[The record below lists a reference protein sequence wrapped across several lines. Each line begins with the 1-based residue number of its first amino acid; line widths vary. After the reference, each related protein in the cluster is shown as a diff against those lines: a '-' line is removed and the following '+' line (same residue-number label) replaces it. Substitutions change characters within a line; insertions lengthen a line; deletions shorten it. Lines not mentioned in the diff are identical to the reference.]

1 MPVLMTIG
9 RHDYNTPFEVAEQW
23 YNGLKAPRKEWVW
36 FEDSAHSPIKEEPEK
51 WGDAVMKFL
60 DSLELK

>member
-1 MPVLMTIG
+1 MCRNSRCPY
-9 RHDYNTPFEVAEQW
+9 YNTPFEVAEQW